1 MHAGIKPIVI
11 GIGSD
16 YKDVLELDRL
26 AVKEADSSDNLF
38 LTSSTAELMDP
49 KLVEKTAV
57 AVNEHLSRGRE
68 ENISFTK

>member
-1 MHAGIKPIVI
+1 MI

-57 AVNEHLSRGRE
+57 GVNEHLSRGRE
-68 ENISFTK
+68 ENISFTKWLS

>member
-1 MHAGIKPIVI
+1 MI

-49 KLVEKTAV
+49 KLVEKTA
-57 AVNEHLSRGRE
+57 AAAFEQR
-68 ENISFTK
+68 